1 MTSSK
6 AETNMR
12 GFMQFIAGS
21 VVVMTPPQ
29 IPLNAA
35 GTTGPP
41 TPDADKGHPEIS
53 GSLRPAGLT
62 NYNESA

>member
-12 GFMQFIAGS
+12 GFMQFIDGPA
-21 VVVMTPPQ
+21 VVMALPQ
-29 IPLNAA
+29 IPLNATE
-35 GTTGPP
+35 TTGPP